1 MKSSSFNLQCEIP
14 MLRVSLVGEPIF
26 SNCCFLLTPVMSFK
40 LLSHH
45 QQCEHRNS
53 VPYAVLCAHTCVS
66 VRNPVWPSL
75 QLEARKLALM
85 SLFLDLAQNF
95 CLILQASERCRN
107 QQPSCM
113 RPSLGCSG
121 YFFVNQF
128 LWPPRVWLFVTAL
141 VGGVEWVDPACV
153 AYCSFCVWW
162 PQWFDRRP
170 VVARGNISLVYCL

>member
-1 MKSSSFNLQCEIP
+1 VNIEIP
-14 MLRVSLVGEPIF
+14 FRTRYFAP
-26 SNCCFLLTPVMSFK
+26 T
-40 LLSHH
+40 
-45 QQCEHRNS
+45 R
-53 VPYAVLCAHTCVS
+53 ACVS

-128 LWPPRVWLFVTAL
+128 LCPPRVWLFVTAL
-141 VGGVEWVDPACV
+141 VGGVEC
-153 AYCSFCVWW
+153 
-162 PQWFDRRP
+162 
-170 VVARGNISLVYCL
+170 VVAAMVRSDTGSSKRQYIFSILPLASSLRIPPLCY